1 MNLKNDEMNK
11 SGPAAKERGGSK
23 MRLRGLVRKEFLQ
36 ILRDPSSIAIAF
48 LMPVLLLLLFGYGVS
63 LDAEH
68 VPLGIVVEDPNAD
81 TSSFVGAFMNSRYFD
96 PVIMS
101 NEHEAVNAM
110 EAAKIDAIVLLRQD
124 FSRQIRTPG
133 GAPIQV
139 IVNGVDANNARLI
152 SGYIEGTWSKWIEHA
167 AGMDGTIIRV
177 PVQTEQRVWFNSEL
191 RSRNFLV
198 PGLIAIIMTL
208 IGALLTAMVMARE
221 WERGTMEAL
230 MVTPVARKEIL
241 LGKLIPYFILGMGGM
256 ALSVVMAVFLFRV
269 PLKGSLLVLTAAS
282 SLFLLTALGMGLL
295 ISILA
300 KNQFV
305 AGQAAIIVTFLP
317 AFILSGFIFDISSMP
332 PLVQALTH
340 LIAAR
345 YFVSILQ
352 TIFLAGNVWSVILPN
367 ALALIIMSAIFLG
380 ISRKKFRKR
389 LE

>member
-1 MNLKNDEMNK
+1 
-11 SGPAAKERGGSK
+11 
-23 MRLRGLVRKEFLQ
+23 
-36 ILRDPSSIAIAF
+36 
-48 LMPVLLLLLFGYGVS
+48 
-63 LDAEH
+63 
-68 VPLGIVVEDPNAD
+68 
-81 TSSFVGAFMNSRYFD
+81 
-96 PVIMS
+96 
-101 NEHEAVNAM
+101 VNAM
-110 EAAKIDAIVLLRQD
+110 ESAKIDAIVLLRQD

-152 SGYIEGTWSKWIEHA
+152 SGYIEGTWTRWIEHEA
-167 AGMDGTIIRV
+167 RMNGSVIRI
-177 PVQTEQRVWFNSEL
+177 PVQVEQRVWFNSEL

-241 LGKLIPYFILGMGGM
+241 LGKLIPYFLLGMGGM

-269 PLKGSLLVLTAAS
+269 PLQGSLLVLTAAS

-352 TIFLAGNVWSVILPN
+352 TVFLAGNVWSVIIPN

-380 ISRKKFRKR
+380 ISRRKFRKR